1 MKRWTQLLAVIVLA
15 AMTFGG
21 SFTCVA
27 STHDDDDDDRPNKPK
42 PVAPAQKK

>member
-27 STHDDDDDDRPNKPK
+27 STHDDDDDRPAKPK
-42 PVAPAQKK
+42 PVAPAKKK